1 MTQHIASIPD
11 QIRLTFPHHQSP
23 VGYDASMND
32 RSSRPDAT
40 GSDQTTDR
48 LPTYSI
54 AEMAAMLGVS
64 TDAVRARVNRGTL
77 EGEKIA
83 GVWRVRPP
91 EELSLQDVYQGD
103 RPDPTGHRPDVL
115 FEQMREERDYLRT
128 KLDQALDEAAQLRK
142 IAAAERER
150 ADVLQ
155 REALGRIE
163 ALTATIGDRPDAT
176 VSSSESLVSSQ
187 SYGRPLQGVRAWL
200 RRWLSG
206 DRS

>member
-1 MTQHIASIPD
+1 MP
-11 QIRLTFPHHQSP
+11 
-23 VGYDASMND
+23 SMND
-32 RSSRPDAT
+32 QPLRPDAT
-40 GSDQTTDR
+40 GSDRTSDR

-91 EELSLQDVYQGD
+91 EGLSLQEIHEAS
-103 RPDPTGHRPDVL
+103 RPDATGYQPLATVARPDAL
-115 FEQMREERDYLRT
+115 FEQMRDERNYLRA
-128 KLDQALDEAAQLRK
+128 KLDQALEEASELRQ

-163 ALTATIGDRPDAT
+163 ALTATIGDQPGPTVRQPDAT
-176 VSSSESLVSSQ
+176 GTRSEAVESTESNETIVT
-187 SYGRPLQGVRAWL
+187 GIVAWL
-200 RRWLSG
+200 RRLWG
-206 DRS
+206 E